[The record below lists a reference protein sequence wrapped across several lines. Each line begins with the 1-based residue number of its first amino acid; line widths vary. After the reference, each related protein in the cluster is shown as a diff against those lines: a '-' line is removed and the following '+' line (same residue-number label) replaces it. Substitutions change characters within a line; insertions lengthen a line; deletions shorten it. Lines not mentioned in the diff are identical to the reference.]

1 LEREREKKMQEA
13 RKEQSSLPSS
23 LTCHNVR
30 TGWLLAGAGFV
41 FPSGLVGSFFLLL
54 LVKQN
59 RGLAAEHWW
68 WWLRISVRQDQYID
82 RAGAGEQL
90 MSWGRGGRSLAVWTF
105 WPGGRARE
113 REEEP
118 SRATG
123 D

>member
-1 LEREREKKMQEA
+1 LESEREKKMQEA

-68 WWLRISVRQDQYID
+68 WWLEFWTACPFCRSSYE
-82 RAGAGEQL
+82 RAEERGEAGGF
-90 MSWGRGGRSLAVWTF
+90 SFASPVGKG
-105 WPGGRARE
+105 
-113 REEEP
+113 
-118 SRATG
+118 
-123 D
+123 